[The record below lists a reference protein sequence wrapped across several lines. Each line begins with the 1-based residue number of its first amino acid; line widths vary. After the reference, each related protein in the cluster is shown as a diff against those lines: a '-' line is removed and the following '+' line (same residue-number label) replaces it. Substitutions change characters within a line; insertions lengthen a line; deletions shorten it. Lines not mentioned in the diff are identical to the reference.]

1 MRHLPTILRQVRRS
15 FRQSGLFVLCVA
27 LSLTTLTAFSGFS
40 RSVSRAL
47 LDDARTLHAADI
59 IIRSY
64 DPIPPPLLQAI
75 GRLVDQQRI
84 ERARV
89 HEFYSVVRAP
99 DGKTSVLSR
108 LKVVEPGYPFYG
120 RVALKSGRPFRQV
133 LASGACIVE
142 QTLLDRT
149 GLAVGDQLTVGY
161 TTLTIQDVVTAEPDR
176 PLDLFAFGPRVF
188 IHSSDLEALGLMAT
202 GSRIR
207 HVVLLKVMDP
217 LQVDA
222 IAARLK
228 QAVPF
233 GEARIDTYLTA
244 GSMIKRF
251 LDNFLFFLKL
261 VGLFILI
268 LSGMG
273 IQSTLTAL
281 FNEKQHTIAVMKTV
295 GATGRFISMHFML
308 MVLVLGAFGTGV
320 GILAGA
326 AAQGGLAWMLG
337 PLLPE
342 GLGLTV
348 SWTGVA
354 EAVILGFVVVALFSF
369 LPLYR
374 LKEMRPMAIFN
385 RLPSAGTR
393 RWPYFLSGSLIL
405 VFFLALV
412 VWHMRDLRFGFY
424 FVGAVA
430 VLILAAA
437 LLAQLALWTMK
448 RLPVRHLV
456 LRQAIRGLFRRG
468 NATRAIMITLTVSL
482 AVIFGD
488 HLIERNLN
496 ATFVKSFPADA
507 PNAFFVDIQ
516 PDQTEAFSAAV
527 GRPVQ
532 FYPIVRARIT
542 AVNGEAIDHRRE
554 GSKRRDNLSRVFNLT
569 YREVL
574 LDDESLIEGGTLFR
588 SDWAE
593 PQVSVMDTVVDM
605 REMKIGDRIRFKIQG
620 VPLTARISSVR
631 ARDNR
636 SLSPFFYFV
645 FPDAVLAKAPQTLF
659 AALTVAPEL
668 IGSLQTSIVSRF
680 PNISVI
686 DMSQTIGILARL
698 MARLSAIL
706 RVFSLFSILA
716 GILILV
722 SAVFATRAERI
733 VESVYYKILGAG
745 GRFVF
750 TVFALENLL
759 IGLLSSLLAL
769 AMAQAGA
776 WWVCAIKFDIGY
788 RPFLPISLAMVG
800 LTVLLTVTVGL
811 TASRSIMAKKPV
823 TYLREQQN
831 E

>member
-228 QAVPF
+228 QAAPF

-374 LKEMRPMAIFN
+374 LKEMRPMAVFN

>member
-228 QAVPF
+228 QAAPF

>member
-15 FRQSGLFVLCVA
+15 SRQSGLFVLCVA
-27 LSLTTLTAFSGFS
+27 LSLTTLTAFSGFA
-40 RSVSRAL
+40 RSVGRAL

-64 DPIPPPLLQAI
+64 DPISAPLLQAI
-75 GRLVDQQRI
+75 GRLADQQRI
-84 ERARV
+84 VRANV

-99 DGKTSVLSR
+99 DEKTSVLSR
-108 LKVVEPGYPFYG
+108 LKVVAPGYPFYG
-120 RVALKSGRPFRQV
+120 RVTLKSGRPFGQV
-133 LASGACIVE
+133 LAPGACIVE

-149 GLAVGDQLTVGY
+149 GLEVGGRLTVGY
-161 TTLTIQDVVTAEPDR
+161 TTLTIHDVVTAEPDR

-188 IHSSDLEALGLMAT
+188 IHNSDLAALGLMAT

-207 HVVLLKVMDP
+207 HVVLLKVLDP

-228 QAVPF
+228 QAAPS

-244 GSMIKRF
+244 GSVVKRF

-268 LSGMG
+268 VSGMG

-281 FNEKQHTIAVMKTV
+281 FNEKQRTIAVMKTV
-295 GATGRFISMHFML
+295 GATSRFISMHFML
-308 MVLVLGAFGTGV
+308 MVVLLGALGTGV

-337 PLLPE
+337 SLLPE
-342 GLGLTV
+342 GLDLTV

-354 EAVILGFVVVALFSF
+354 EAVVLGFVVVALFSF

-385 RLPSAGTR
+385 RLPSAGTS
-393 RWPYFLSGSLIL
+393 RWPYYLSGFLIL

-424 FVGAVA
+424 FVGAVVA
-430 VLILAAA
+430 LILSAA

-448 RLPVRHLV
+448 RLPVRHLA

-542 AVNGEAIDHRRE
+542 AVNGQAIDHRRE

-569 YREVL
+569 YREAL
-574 LDDESLIEGGTLFR
+574 MDDESLIDGGTLFR

-620 VPLTARISSVR
+620 VPLTARISSIR

-645 FPDAVLAKAPQTLF
+645 FPDTVLAKAPQTLF
-659 AALTVAPEL
+659 AALTVAPEQM
-668 IGSLQTSIVSRF
+668 GTLQTSIVSRF

-722 SAVFATRAERI
+722 SAVFATRAERV

>member
-149 GLAVGDQLTVGY
+149 GLAVGDRLTVGY

-228 QAVPF
+228 QAAPF

>member
-1 MRHLPTILRQVRRS
+1 
-15 FRQSGLFVLCVA
+15 
-27 LSLTTLTAFSGFS
+27 
-40 RSVSRAL
+40 
-47 LDDARTLHAADI
+47 
-59 IIRSY
+59 
-64 DPIPPPLLQAI
+64 
-75 GRLVDQQRI
+75 
-84 ERARV
+84 
-89 HEFYSVVRAP
+89 
-99 DGKTSVLSR
+99 
-108 LKVVEPGYPFYG
+108 
-120 RVALKSGRPFRQV
+120 
-133 LASGACIVE
+133 
-142 QTLLDRT
+142 
-149 GLAVGDQLTVGY
+149 
-161 TTLTIQDVVTAEPDR
+161 
-176 PLDLFAFGPRVF
+176 
-188 IHSSDLEALGLMAT
+188 
-202 GSRIR
+202 
-207 HVVLLKVMDP
+207 
-217 LQVDA
+217 
-222 IAARLK
+222 
-228 QAVPF
+228 
-233 GEARIDTYLTA
+233 
-244 GSMIKRF
+244 MIKRF

>member
-1 MRHLPTILRQVRRS
+1 
-15 FRQSGLFVLCVA
+15 
-27 LSLTTLTAFSGFS
+27 
-40 RSVSRAL
+40 
-47 LDDARTLHAADI
+47 
-59 IIRSY
+59 
-64 DPIPPPLLQAI
+64 
-75 GRLVDQQRI
+75 
-84 ERARV
+84 
-89 HEFYSVVRAP
+89 VV
-99 DGKTSVLSR
+99 
-108 LKVVEPGYPFYG
+108 
-120 RVALKSGRPFRQV
+120 
-133 LASGACIVE
+133 
-142 QTLLDRT
+142 
-149 GLAVGDQLTVGY
+149 
-161 TTLTIQDVVTAEPDR
+161 
-176 PLDLFAFGPRVF
+176 
-188 IHSSDLEALGLMAT
+188 
-202 GSRIR
+202 
-207 HVVLLKVMDP
+207 
-217 LQVDA
+217 
-222 IAARLK
+222 
-228 QAVPF
+228 
-233 GEARIDTYLTA
+233 
-244 GSMIKRF
+244 KRF

-268 LSGMG
+268 VSGMG

-308 MVLVLGAFGTGV
+308 MVLVLGALGTGV

-342 GLGLTV
+342 GLDLTV

-354 EAVILGFVVVALFSF
+354 EAVVLGFVVVALFSF

-385 RLPSAGTR
+385 RLPSAGTS
-393 RWPYFLSGSLIL
+393 RWPYFLSGFLIL

-424 FVGAVA
+424 FVGAVVA
-430 VLILAAA
+430 LILAAA

-448 RLPVRHLV
+448 RLPVRHLA

-569 YREVL
+569 YREAL
-574 LDDESLIEGGTLFR
+574 MDDESLIEGGTLFR

-620 VPLTARISSVR
+620 VPLTARISSIR

-645 FPDAVLAKAPQTLF
+645 FPDTVLAKAPQTLF
-659 AALTVAPEL
+659 AALTVAPEQ
-668 IGSLQTSIVSRF
+668 IGTLQTSIVSRF

-722 SAVFATRAERI
+722 SAVFATRAERV

>member
-84 ERARV
+84 VRARV

-228 QAVPF
+228 QAAPF

>member
-1 MRHLPTILRQVRRS
+1 
-15 FRQSGLFVLCVA
+15 
-27 LSLTTLTAFSGFS
+27 
-40 RSVSRAL
+40 
-47 LDDARTLHAADI
+47 
-59 IIRSY
+59 
-64 DPIPPPLLQAI
+64 
-75 GRLVDQQRI
+75 
-84 ERARV
+84 
-89 HEFYSVVRAP
+89 
-99 DGKTSVLSR
+99 
-108 LKVVEPGYPFYG
+108 
-120 RVALKSGRPFRQV
+120 
-133 LASGACIVE
+133 
-142 QTLLDRT
+142 
-149 GLAVGDQLTVGY
+149 
-161 TTLTIQDVVTAEPDR
+161 
-176 PLDLFAFGPRVF
+176 VF

-207 HVVLLKVMDP
+207 HVVLLKVLDP

-228 QAVPF
+228 QAAPS

-244 GSMIKRF
+244 GSVVKRF

-268 LSGMG
+268 VSGMG

-308 MVLVLGAFGTGV
+308 MVLLLGALGTGV

-337 PLLPE
+337 SLLPE

-354 EAVILGFVVVALFSF
+354 EAVVLGFVVVALFSF

-385 RLPSAGTR
+385 RLPSAGTS
-393 RWPYFLSGSLIL
+393 RWPYFLSGFLIL

-424 FVGAVA
+424 FVGAVVA
-430 VLILAAA
+430 LILAAA

-448 RLPVRHLV
+448 RLPVRHLA

-569 YREVL
+569 YREAL

-620 VPLTARISSVR
+620 VPLTARISSIR

-645 FPDAVLAKAPQTLF
+645 FPDTVLAKAPQTLF
-659 AALTVAPEL
+659 AALTVAPEQ
-668 IGSLQTSIVSRF
+668 IGTLQTSIVSRF

-722 SAVFATRAERI
+722 SAVFATRAERV

>member
-1 MRHLPTILRQVRRS
+1 
-15 FRQSGLFVLCVA
+15 
-27 LSLTTLTAFSGFS
+27 
-40 RSVSRAL
+40 
-47 LDDARTLHAADI
+47 
-59 IIRSY
+59 
-64 DPIPPPLLQAI
+64 
-75 GRLVDQQRI
+75 VDQQRI
-84 ERARV
+84 VRARV

-133 LASGACIVE
+133 LAPGACIVE

-228 QAVPF
+228 QAAPF

>member
-1 MRHLPTILRQVRRS
+1 
-15 FRQSGLFVLCVA
+15 
-27 LSLTTLTAFSGFS
+27 
-40 RSVSRAL
+40 
-47 LDDARTLHAADI
+47 
-59 IIRSY
+59 
-64 DPIPPPLLQAI
+64 
-75 GRLVDQQRI
+75 
-84 ERARV
+84 
-89 HEFYSVVRAP
+89 
-99 DGKTSVLSR
+99 
-108 LKVVEPGYPFYG
+108 
-120 RVALKSGRPFRQV
+120 
-133 LASGACIVE
+133 
-142 QTLLDRT
+142 
-149 GLAVGDQLTVGY
+149 
-161 TTLTIQDVVTAEPDR
+161 
-176 PLDLFAFGPRVF
+176 
-188 IHSSDLEALGLMAT
+188 
-202 GSRIR
+202 
-207 HVVLLKVMDP
+207 
-217 LQVDA
+217 
-222 IAARLK
+222 
-228 QAVPF
+228 
-233 GEARIDTYLTA
+233 
-244 GSMIKRF
+244 
-251 LDNFLFFLKL
+251 
-261 VGLFILI
+261 
-268 LSGMG
+268 
-273 IQSTLTAL
+273 
-281 FNEKQHTIAVMKTV
+281 
-295 GATGRFISMHFML
+295 
-308 MVLVLGAFGTGV
+308 
-320 GILAGA
+320 
-326 AAQGGLAWMLG
+326 
-337 PLLPE
+337 LPE

>member
-228 QAVPF
+228 QAAPF

-374 LKEMRPMAIFN
+374 LKEMRPMAVFN

-680 PNISVI
+680 PQHQRYRYVPDHRHPCPSHGAPVCYP
-686 DMSQTIGILARL
+686 SPFQPFQHPGRHPHPGQCGV
-698 MARLSAIL
+698 RHP
-706 RVFSLFSILA
+706 
-716 GILILV
+716 G
-722 SAVFATRAERI
+722 RADRG
-733 VESVYYKILGAG
+733 V
-745 GRFVF
+745 
-750 TVFALENLL
+750 
-759 IGLLSSLLAL
+759 GLL
-769 AMAQAGA
+769 
-776 WWVCAIKFDIGY
+776 
-788 RPFLPISLAMVG
+788 
-800 LTVLLTVTVGL
+800 
-811 TASRSIMAKKPV
+811 
-823 TYLREQQN
+823 
-831 E
+831 